1 MYFLDVLINYKL
13 VETLE
18 TSDKSL
24 LRDMQKQILIDREG
38 QGFLTIKKRVV
49 KDYVVVSSCPDG
61 VCPVRVREVE
71 DVPAVEEETEEVEA
85 EETE

>member
-18 TSDKSL
+18 TPDKSL
-24 LRDMQKQILIDREG
+24 LRDMQKQILVDREG

-71 DVPAVEEETEEVEA
+71 DVPVVEEETEEVEA